1 MHPIKDEM
9 AIVGSRIPYSSFTI
23 WLFLSIEFVITMLL
37 SIFLRILKIF
47 KSLLP
52 EPPRDLTGDVVLVR
66 MQGISRDLS
75 EYTLEIKRFES

>member
-1 MHPIKDEM
+1 MQPIKDEM
-9 AIVGSRIPYSSFTI
+9 AIVSSRIPYSSFTI
-23 WLFLSIEFVITMLL
+23 WLFLSIEFVISTLL

-66 MQGISRDLS
+66 IQSISREPS
-75 EYTLEIKRFES
+75 EYTLEIKHFES

>member
-9 AIVGSRIPYSSFTI
+9 AIVSSRIPYSSFTI
-23 WLFLSIEFVITMLL
+23 WLFLSIEFVISMLL
-37 SIFLRILKIF
+37 SIFLRILKMF

-66 MQGISRDLS
+66 IQSISREPL
-75 EYTLEIKRFES
+75 EYTLEIKHFES